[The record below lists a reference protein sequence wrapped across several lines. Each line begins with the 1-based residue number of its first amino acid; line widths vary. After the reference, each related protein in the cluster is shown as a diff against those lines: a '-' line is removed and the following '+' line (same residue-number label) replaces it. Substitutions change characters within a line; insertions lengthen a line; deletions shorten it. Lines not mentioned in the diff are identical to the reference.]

1 MKEISEKLPVNK
13 EQLLSIKGCGREKVS
28 LYGDVVCQLVLDY
41 MKEKGIEGNFE
52 HKETIKEERLL
63 QNKEDKIKSHMVTYN
78 LYNSGMS
85 LEEISSER
93 GLTLLTVE
101 NHIFQCYEEGLD
113 INLDDLIPKYEN
125 IILEA
130 IERVDHKGKLK
141 PIKEA
146 LPSNIEYSAIKAVL
160 YKHKSAS

>member
-1 MKEISEKLPVNK
+1 
-13 EQLLSIKGCGREKVS
+13 
-28 LYGDVVCQLVLDY
+28 
-41 MKEKGIEGNFE
+41 
-52 HKETIKEERLL
+52 
-63 QNKEDKIKSHMVTYN
+63 
-78 LYNSGMS
+78 
-85 LEEISSER
+85 
-93 GLTLLTVE
+93 VE

-113 INLDDLIPKYEN
+113 INLDDLIPKKYEN